1 MGGVRNESDDE
12 PGDPG
17 SVTWVEPYVR
27 VFGGVAVE
35 QQGPVSIG
43 GPRQRRLLALLAI
56 RVDTVVSIDW
66 LAEYL
71 WVDDDRPEEPARA
84 IRTYV
89 SRLRSALPQPAHDW
103 IETVPI
109 GYRFRPPADAVEHR
123 RFTLL
128 RTEAAR
134 ARERGDPETALRLL
148 DEALALWRGEPFPE
162 FDDLDWARAT
172 IEQLRL
178 DRLEMI
184 EERWEVSLALGRHT
198 QIIGE
203 MAAFT
208 SEHRL
213 RDRATRQYALALH
226 RSGRTAEALGVL
238 GDHRRVLVERSGLD
252 PSPAVVELERAL
264 LAGDPSLDIDQRGRP
279 LRGYRLIEQAGTG
292 AFSIVWRAI
301 QPSVDR
307 EVAVKQIRAELA
319 SQPDFI
325 RRFEAEAHLVARLEH
340 PHIVPLIDFWRDPDS
355 AYLVMRWLPGGTLE
369 RRLDDGPLTIDETV
383 TLARQI
389 GGALSTAHR
398 HGVIHRD
405 LKAANVLFDDA
416 GHAFLADFGIAL
428 EAAETAGPAS
438 ELSSGSPAYASPEQ
452 LRRERLGP
460 QADIFS
466 LGVVMYECLTASLP
480 FADSTTVEELVD
492 RQLHTEYPSLLALR
506 GDVPRPLADAV
517 ARATAKD
524 PAARFASVEDLLE
537 AVEAGPGPMA
547 DAAPTDHAATGRENP
562 YRGLRAFD
570 DGDTDR
576 FFGRDR
582 LVTALVDRLR
592 GDTLGSRCV
601 VIVGPSGSGKS
612 SVVRAGL
619 VPALREGAVPGSAD
633 WFTTAMVPGSDP
645 FEALEAALLRVA
657 VNPPSSLLGQ
667 LRDGPRGILRCAR
680 RCLAEDDQRVLLVI
694 DQFEELF
701 TASSDD
707 DTRSFLS
714 ALAEAVEDP
723 ASPLRVVVTLRA
735 DYYDRPLEHPAFAA
749 IIDAASVNVT
759 PLAADELEQAIVEPA
774 RRLGVEFEPGLV
786 ARIAAETLGQ
796 PSPLPLLQYALREL
810 FDRRDGDRLTVGAY
824 DAIGGLTGALTARAE
839 DLYADADEHQRSA
852 VRRVFGRLTSPG
864 EQSADLRRRVAISDL
879 GADPAV
885 GWTLERYGDARLLTF
900 DRHPASREPT
910 VEVAH
915 EALLRQWPR
924 LAAWLRE
931 DAEVLRSVDVVESA
945 ATVWDESGRAPSDL
959 ARGARLDAAT
969 SLLRDHPERL
979 RPLDVEFVETARAAA
994 EVESAV
1000 EHRRVRRLRRLV
1012 GVVAAALAL
1021 ALVAAGVA
1029 VRQRNQAQAAS
1040 ERADLATIISRSAAL
1055 SEDQPDVSL
1064 LLALEGFRRE
1074 AGPETE
1080 QAVLNALGRSPVGNV
1095 VTSFGR
1101 VAPDGGCDVPSILAE
1116 DGLTEYVTT
1125 GDVLLRRDLITGEVT
1140 EHGPPPAPCFLW
1152 FGDEA
1157 ADLGFAFG
1165 IDGESELF
1173 FGPFGGPWSRFDPP
1187 ERLVL
1192 LDRSFVGDRLL
1203 LVSNEFPLTVRLF
1216 DPRTGEF
1223 VGQPVTGVDLG
1234 PWRQSWLVSPDGR
1247 FAAIGNI
1254 TDSQEETDSY
1264 GEVILLDADTG
1275 QELFR
1280 VPLPTPAT
1288 ALLFGPRAEELIAA
1302 TAGGPIV
1309 TIDLGTGQVTGEVTP
1324 TATSEIE
1331 SLGLR
1336 SDGLLVAVSAGQIE
1350 LVDRRLGATRTPIT
1364 LRNAVETRIRPDGTV
1379 LAMDNTGAI
1388 AVIDTDQ
1395 TALIEQAL
1403 LVDPEAPVK
1412 FGAGRATVLEALGV
1426 GQLVDL
1432 STGERSPFDL
1442 TTPEGERFEA
1452 QYVFPE
1458 PNGLLAIDQHAT
1470 VARWV
1475 DGEMTERVLVGSRP
1489 DVETGHADFAATG
1502 ALLGYDGRGGYE
1514 AYRFDTTPGS
1524 LAVAVAAGHDDEEVS
1539 AYPSDD
1545 GGLHVMDPE
1554 GTLRTYDADGL
1565 LTSEIETGNE
1575 WAFAVAGDERTG
1587 RLAFG
1592 GIAGVVIVDPATG
1605 DVDRIPGAGPTNSIG
1620 FIPDGSLLVVVGE
1633 DGTVRLW
1640 DVERNASAGL
1650 VFDGSGGAPVT
1661 PPWFDAA
1668 TDSLWVASSGKLLR
1682 VPINPERWVERACEI
1697 VARSFTADEWA
1708 RYVPGDEPVQ
1718 IACV

>member
-1 MGGVRNESDDE
+1 MRSETGDES
-12 PGDPG
+12 GLAAR
-17 SVTWVEPYVR
+17 VTSNEPYVR

-35 QQGPVSIG
+35 QNGPVSVG

-56 RVDTVVSIDW
+56 RVDTALSIDW

-71 WVDDDRPEEPARA
+71 WLDDDRPEEPARA

-89 SRLRSALPQPAHDW
+89 SRLRSALPPPAHDW

-109 GYRFRPPADAVEHR
+109 GYRFRPPAEAVEHR

-134 ARERGDPETALRLL
+134 ARERRDPQTALRLL
-148 DEALALWRGEPFPE
+148 DEALELWRGEPFPE

-203 MAAFT
+203 LAAFT

-226 RSGRTAEALGVL
+226 RSGRTAEALSVL
-238 GDHRRVLVERSGLD
+238 DDHRRVLAERSGLD
-252 PSPAVVELERAL
+252 PSPAVAELERAL
-264 LAGDPSLDIDQRGRP
+264 LAGDPSLDIERQGRP

-319 SQPDFI
+319 SQPEFI

-355 AYLVMRWLPGGTLE
+355 AYLVMRWLSGGTLE
-369 RRLDDGPLTIDETV
+369 RRLDDGPLTIDATV

-389 GGALSTAHR
+389 GGALSAAHR

-428 EAAETAGPAS
+428 EAAETAGPAA

-460 QADIFS
+460 EADIFS
-466 LGVVMYECLTASLP
+466 LGVVVYECLTASLP
-480 FADSTTVEELVD
+480 FADSRTVEELVD
-492 RQLHTEYPSLLALR
+492 RQLHTEYPSLLTLR
-506 GDVPRPLADAV
+506 GDIPPALADAV
-517 ARATAKD
+517 ARATAKE
-524 PAARFASVEDLLE
+524 PAARFASVEDFLD
-537 AVEAGPGPMA
+537 AVEASPGPMTRVA
-547 DAAPTDHAATGRENP
+547 RTDDAAVAERENP

-592 GDTLGSRCV
+592 GDTLRSRCV
-601 VIVGPSGSGKS
+601 VVVGPSGSGKS

-619 VPALREGAVPGSAD
+619 VPALRDGAVAGSAD

-645 FEALEAALLRVA
+645 FESLEAALLRVA
-657 VNPPSSLLGQ
+657 VNPPSSLMGQ
-667 LRDGPRGILRCAR
+667 LRDGPRGLLRCVR
-680 RCLAEDDQRVLLVI
+680 RCLPDDDQRVLLVI

-723 ASPLRVVVTLRA
+723 TSPLRVVVTLRA
-735 DYYDRPLEHPAFAA
+735 DYYDRPLEHPAFAR
-749 IIDAASVNVT
+749 IIDEASVNVT

-824 DAIGGLTGALTARAE
+824 DEIGGLTGALTTRAE
-839 DLYADADEHQRSA
+839 ALYADADRDQRSA

-864 EQSADLRRRVAISDL
+864 EESADLRRRVTISDL

-885 GWTLERYGDARLLTF
+885 GWTLEHYGSARLLTF
-900 DRHPASREPT
+900 DRHLASREPT

-924 LAAWLRE
+924 LVAWLGE
-931 DAEVLRSVDVVESA
+931 DADVLRSVESVVSA
-945 ATVWDESGRAPSDL
+945 ATVWDEGGRAPSDL
-959 ARGARLDAAT
+959 ARGGRLDTAI
-969 SLLRDHPERL
+969 SLLCDHPERL
-979 RPLDVEFVETARAAA
+979 RPLDVEFVAASRAAA
-994 EVESAV
+994 EAERAV
-1000 EHRRVRRLRRLV
+1000 EQRRVRRLRRLV
-1012 GVVAAALAL
+1012 GVVAAALVL

-1040 ERADLATIISRSAAL
+1040 ERAELATIISRSAAL
-1055 SEDQPDVSL
+1055 SEDQPEVSL

-1101 VAPDGGCDVPSILAE
+1101 LAPDGGCDVPSIVAE
-1116 DGLTEYVTT
+1116 DGSTEYVTT
-1125 GDVLLRRDLITGEVT
+1125 GDVLLRRDLMTGEVT

-1157 ADLGFAFG
+1157 ADLQFAFG
-1165 IDGESELF
+1165 IEDESELF
-1173 FGPFGGPWSRFDPP
+1173 FGPFGGPWSPFDPP

-1192 LDRSFVGDRLL
+1192 LDRSFAGDRLL

-1216 DPRTGEF
+1216 DPRNGEL
-1223 VGQPVTGVDLG
+1223 VGSPVTGLDLG
-1234 PWRQSWLVSPDGR
+1234 PWRQSWIVSPDGR

-1254 TDSQEETDSY
+1254 TGTPDTTEGA
-1264 GEVILLDADTG
+1264 GEVILIDAAAG
-1275 QELFR
+1275 EELFR
-1280 VPLPTPAT
+1280 VELPTPAT
-1288 ALLFGPRAEELIAA
+1288 ALLFAPGAEELMVA

-1309 TIDLGTGQVTGEVTP
+1309 TIDLGTGEVAGEATT

-1336 SDGLLVAVSAGQIE
+1336 PDGLLVAVSAGQIE
-1350 LVDRRLGATRTPIT
+1350 LVDPRLGATRTPIT
-1364 LRNAVETRIRPDGTV
+1364 LRNAVETRVRPDGTV
-1379 LAMDNTGAI
+1379 LALDNTGAI
-1388 AVIDTDQ
+1388 AIIDTDQ
-1395 TALIEQAL
+1395 TALVEQAL
-1403 LVDPEAPVK
+1403 LVDPGAPVK
-1412 FGAGRATVLEALGV
+1412 FGAGQATVLESLGV

-1432 STGERSPFDL
+1432 TTGERTSFEL
-1442 TTPEGERFEA
+1442 TSPEGERFEA

-1458 PNGLLAIDQHAT
+1458 PNGLLAIDQRAT

-1475 DGEMTERVLVGSRP
+1475 DGEMTERVFIGSRP
-1489 DVETGHADFAATG
+1489 DVETGSADFAATG
-1502 ALLGYDGRGGYE
+1502 ALLGYDSRGVYE

-1524 LAVAVAAGHDDEEVS
+1524 LAVAVAAGHGDEEVS
-1539 AYPSDD
+1539 AYPSDG
-1545 GGLHVMDPE
+1545 GGLHVMDPG
-1554 GTLRTYDADGL
+1554 GTLRTYDANGAL
-1565 LTSEIETGNE
+1565 LSEIETGNQ
-1575 WAFAVAGDERTG
+1575 WAFAVAGDQQTG

-1592 GIAGVVIVDPATG
+1592 GIAGAVVVDPATG
-1605 DVDRIPGAGPTNSIG
+1605 DVDRIPGAGPTSSIG
-1620 FIPDGSLLVVVGE
+1620 FVPDGSLLVLVGE

-1650 VFDGSGGAPVT
+1650 VWDGSGGAPVT
-1661 PPWFDAA
+1661 PPWFDDA

-1682 VPINPERWVERACEI
+1682 APISPERWIERACEI
-1697 VARSFTADEWA
+1697 VGRSFTDDEWE
-1708 RYVPGDEPVQ
+1708 RYVPGDDRVQ
-1718 IACV
+1718 TACD